1 MPSICCRETNKHYRA
16 MTTFKY
22 RTDRKTIYVSIALM
36 MLMIVLGIALMVLFR
51 GGFFSTWYLTLIVAL
66 VALAAL
72 SIPRNI
78 VILPATIEVRCLC
91 NLIEIERAEIVSVR
105 RVSRKDLHVVPLLG
119 IWGLFGYYGTFLDY
133 RNMSSVQIY
142 ATQWN
147 DFVEI
152 VDSSDN
158 CYYLSSERADELIAS
173 IGLQSDG
180 REGQ

>member
-1 MPSICCRETNKHYRA
+1 

-22 RTDRKTIYVSIALM
+22 RTDRKTLYVSMALM
-36 MLMIVLGIALMVLFR
+36 LAMILLGIVLMLLYR
-51 GGFFSTWYLTLIVAL
+51 GGFISTWYLTLIVAL

-78 VILPATIEVRCLC
+78 VIRPDKVEVRCLC
-91 NLIEIERAEIVSVR
+91 NLIEIDRAEIVSVR
-105 RVSRKDLHVVPLLG
+105 RISRKELHVVPLFG
-119 IWGLFGYYGTFLDY
+119 IWGLFGYYGTFFDY

-173 IGLQSDG
+173 IGHKDNS
-180 REGQ
+180 EA

>member
-1 MPSICCRETNKHYRA
+1 
-16 MTTFKY
+16 MTKFKY
-22 RTDRKTIYVSIALM
+22 RTDRKTIYVSLALM
-36 MLMIVLGIALMVLFR
+36 TLMVALGIALMLSYR
-51 GGFFSTWYLTLIVAL
+51 GGFISTWYLTLTVAL

-78 VILPATIEVRCLC
+78 VINSNTVEVRCLC

-105 RVSRKDLHVVPLLG
+105 RISRKELHVVPVLG

-133 RNMSSVQIY
+133 RNMSWVQIY

-158 CYYLSSERADELIAS
+158 CYCLSSERADELIAS
-173 IGLQSDG
+173 LGLQSG
-180 REGQ
+180 CEEQQ